1 MQTSRL
7 VRQADR
13 AQGLL
18 CQPKIVILTL
28 ERFGTEFPEEAPHNI
43 FGSFGTDQPIILNV
57 SIQ

>member
-13 AQGLL
+13 AEGLL
-18 CQPKIVILTL
+18 PQLEITILTL
-28 ERFGTEFPEEAPHNI
+28 DLLGTVFLEEAPHII
-43 FGSFGTDQPIILNV
+43 FGPFGRDQPIILNL